1 MDKLWY
7 FCARLTAYS
16 RIVKIDQNNLPPNN
30 IVFNSED
37 KCFAKGKLNY
47 SAVSFKFYIICLK
60 DAIYKLIKN
69 IWPKNPE

>member
-7 FCARLTAYS
+7 FCARLTSYS

-30 IVFNSED
+30 IVFNSEN
-37 KCFAKGKLNY
+37 KGFAKGKLNY
-47 SAVSFKFYIICLK
+47 SAVSFKIYIYN
-60 DAIYKLIKN
+60 IYKLIKN